1 MNAWPGGGGAKA
13 ALVVLGAVAAVLVL
27 VGGELARTRPA
38 SRPSASTTPSSESL
52 ATGTDAGTGTSASA
66 TTTDSLVPASFVA
79 FSNAFEDF
87 RTWERIPVDG
97 AMLPVGAAPGPTA
110 VYVSARTPEGSARW
124 PVGTILVK
132 AIEHEALE
140 DWVIHAMVKRGVP
153 YNRDGAIGWEFFELG
168 FEPDSDRP
176 HVVWRGTGPPSGHGY
191 AAQGRDAGTAEV
203 PLVCNDCHAVA
214 WQSDGALTPELAFAR
229 R

>member
-1 MNAWPGGGGAKA
+1 MKA
-13 ALVVLGAVAAVLVL
+13 ALVVLASAALLSAALVL
-27 VGGELARTRPA
+27 LGATLALAPTPSHATTHVRPA
-38 SRPSASTTPSSESL
+38 TST
-52 ATGTDAGTGTSASA
+52 AATDAATDAASA
-66 TTTDSLVPASFVA
+66 DSVDTATPASFVA
-79 FSNAFEDF
+79 FSSAFRDF
-87 RTWERIPVDG
+87 RTWERIPVEG

-110 VYVSARTPEGSARW
+110 VYVNARAPEGSARW

-168 FEPDSDRP
+168 FEPGSDTP

-191 AAQGRDAGTAEV
+191 AAQGRDAGTSEV

-214 WQSDGALTPELAFAR
+214 WQSDGALTPELAFGR

>member
-1 MNAWPGGGGAKA
+1 MKA
-13 ALVVLGAVAAVLVL
+13 ALVVLAAAALLSAALVL
-27 VGGELARTRPA
+27 LGATLALAPTPSRATTHVRPA
-38 SRPSASTTPSSESL
+38 TSTAATDAATDAASAGSTAAST
-52 ATGTDAGTGTSASA
+52 
-66 TTTDSLVPASFVA
+66 PASFVA
-79 FSNAFEDF
+79 FSSAFRDF
-87 RTWERIPVDG
+87 RTWERIPVEG

-110 VYVSARTPEGSARW
+110 VYVNTRAPGGSARW

-168 FEPDSDRP
+168 FEPGSDTP

-214 WQSDGALTPELAFAR
+214 WQSDGALTPELALR

>member
-1 MNAWPGGGGAKA
+1 MKA
-13 ALVVLGAVAAVLVL
+13 ALGVLGVTGAIAALLVL
-27 VGGELARTRPA
+27 LGAQLAR
-38 SRPSASTTPSSESL
+38 SPSAPAPSSTAPSTSSATSSTTS
-52 ATGTDAGTGTSASA
+52 SASA
-66 TTTDSLVPASFVA
+66 PSSATSSASASASSATTSFVA
-79 FSNAFEDF
+79 FSSAFEDF
-87 RTWERIPVDG
+87 RTWERIPVEG

-110 VYVSARTPEGSARW
+110 VYVNARAPEGSARW

-132 AIEHEALE
+132 TIEHEALE
-140 DWVIHAMVKRGVP
+140 DWVIHAMVKRGIP

-168 FEPDSDRP
+168 FEPGSERP

-214 WQSDGALTPELAFAR
+214 WQSDGALTPEFAFTR

>member
-1 MNAWPGGGGAKA
+1 MKA
-13 ALVVLGAVAAVLVL
+13 ALVVLASAALLTVALVL
-27 VGGELARTRPA
+27 LGATLALAPTRSHATTRVALVTPTA
-38 SRPSASTTPSSESL
+38 ATTTP
-52 ATGTDAGTGTSASA
+52 TDAGSTEAA
-66 TTTDSLVPASFVA
+66 TPASFVA
-79 FSNAFEDF
+79 FSSAFRDF
-87 RTWERIPVDG
+87 RTWERIPVEG
-97 AMLPVGAAPGPTA
+97 AMLPVGAVPGPTA
-110 VYVSARTPEGSARW
+110 VYVNARAPEGSARW

-168 FEPDSDRP
+168 FEPGSDTP

-214 WQSDGALTPELAFAR
+214 WQSDGALTPELALNR
-229 R
+229 